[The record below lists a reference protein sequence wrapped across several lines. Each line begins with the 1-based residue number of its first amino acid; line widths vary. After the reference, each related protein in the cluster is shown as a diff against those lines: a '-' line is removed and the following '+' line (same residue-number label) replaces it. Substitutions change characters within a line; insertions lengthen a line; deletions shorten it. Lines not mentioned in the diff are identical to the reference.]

1 MDNKNFKAAFT
12 TDDSIIIT
20 PHFGRANYFEVIEV
34 SDGTITSRE
43 RRDKLSFHKNHDES
57 NLPDHNDRHQA
68 IYDAI
73 KDCDFVVSRNM
84 GYGIYDFLLE
94 NTKQP
99 IITDIIKI
107 DDALSQI
114 INGTIE
120 NKIDKLH

>member
-1 MDNKNFKAAFT
+1 MDNKNFKVAFT
-12 TDDSIIIT
+12 TDDSTTIA

-73 KDCDFVVSRNM
+73 RDCDFVVSRNM